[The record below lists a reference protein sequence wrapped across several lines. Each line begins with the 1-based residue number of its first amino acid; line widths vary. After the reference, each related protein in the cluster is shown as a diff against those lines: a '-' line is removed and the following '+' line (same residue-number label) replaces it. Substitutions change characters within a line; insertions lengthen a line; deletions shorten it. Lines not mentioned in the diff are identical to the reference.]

1 MPTARPER
9 WRAAALAAA
18 ALVAAGC
25 AGLPALEM
33 ALPSE
38 LAGVEPVKVRGIGG
52 GRSGE
57 WRIGDL
63 QGRFDRGADRVDWFG
78 LVQTDSV
85 GAGYSVLGGE
95 AVPSGVRCRGRQA
108 TVTWRIVEVP
118 VKPYGVECRWTHGA
132 ELRLAAV
139 THPTRD
145 ERVGSYRAGELTLE
159 VRSVHAAKGSPLTL
173 QEPVGYLFLDGGR
186 AVGAVELNGTL
197 RLWRPD
203 AGSALQHPVT
213 EAALALA
220 LLWDPAGR

>member
-1 MPTARPER
+1 MTPTRPER
-9 WRAAALAAA
+9 FRAAALGAA
-18 ALVAAGC
+18 ALAVAGC

-33 ALPSE
+33 ALPPE

-85 GAGYSVLGGE
+85 SAGYTVLAGD
-95 AVPSGVRCRGRQA
+95 AVPGGVRCRGRQA
-108 TVTWRIVEVP
+108 TVTWHIVAAP
-118 VKPYGVECRWTHGA
+118 VKPYGVECRWTSGA
-132 ELRLAAV
+132 ELRLAAT
-139 THPTRD
+139 THQTRD
-145 ERVGSYRAGELTLE
+145 ERVGTYRAGELTLE
-159 VRSVHAAKGSPLTL
+159 LRSVHVAKGSPLTL
-173 QEPVGYLFLDGGR
+173 REPVGYLFLDGSR
-186 AVGAVELNGTL
+186 AVGAVELNGTP

-203 AGSALQHPVT
+203 AGSTLQRPVT

>member
-38 LAGVEPVKVRGIGG
+38 LTGVEPVKVRGIGG

-85 GAGYSVLGGE
+85 AAGYSMLGGE
-95 AVPSGVRCRGRQA
+95 AGPSGVRCRGRQA

-118 VKPYGVECRWTHGA
+118 VKPYGVECLWTSGA
-132 ELRLAAV
+132 ELRLAAT

-145 ERVGSYRAGELTLE
+145 ERVGSYRAGGLVLE

-186 AVGAVELNGTL
+186 AVGAVELNGMP

-203 AGSALQHPVT
+203 AASPLQRPVT
-213 EAALALA
+213 ESALALA